1 MVNVNVQLPP
11 IVAASFPHVTEG
23 LQRENQVQSAIP
35 KAEEIHSYAKMREQ
49 HEREQVAHQSKQIFQ
64 NDFSAPDKEK
74 AVLSFNQRRDFF
86 FASKLK
92 LSHEEV
98 EQLSVELEGI
108 SDYKKVMLVIEEKY
122 NNAVSPIPAAT
133 ISYDV

>member
-11 IVAASFPHVTEG
+11 IVAASFSHVTEG
-23 LQRENQVQSAIP
+23 LQHENQLQLAIP
-35 KAEEIHSYAKMREQ
+35 KTEKIHSYAKMREQ
-49 HEREQVAHQSKQIFQ
+49 YEREQVAHQSKQILQ
-64 NDFSAPDKEK
+64 NDFFAPTQEK

-86 FASKLK
+86 FVAKLK

-98 EQLSVELEGI
+98 EQLSVDLEGI
-108 SDYKKVMLVIEEKY
+108 SDYKQVMLVIEEKY
-122 NNAVSPIPAAT
+122 YNAVSPIPAAT